1 MSSNWGNK
9 VRFSLF
15 GESHGAAIGG
25 VIDGLPPGIELDL
38 ELVKK
43 EMDRRKPGSDPYS
56 TKRKEDD
63 SFEILS
69 GFFNGYTT
77 GTPLAFIIRNKDN
90 RSKDYSKLKDV
101 MRPGHADHTGSIRYL
116 GFNDYRGGGHFSG
129 RITAPLVF
137 YGAVAKQILY
147 DNYDIRIFSRIKSI
161 SQVTDKDLDHLSA
174 DIEDLSKTL
183 SNKKIPVLDSEQ
195 GKKME
200 EVIEDA
206 KNSMDSVGGII
217 ECMAFNV
224 PAGYGMPF
232 FESLE
237 SKIAHLIFSVP
248 ATKGLEFGKGFD
260 ISKMK
265 GSKANDSFY
274 YDKEN
279 RLKARSNNNGG
290 ILGGI
295 TNGLPV
301 VFSAAIKPTASISKE
316 QDTIDIKNRQNTK
329 LTVTGRHDP
338 CIVPRALPVMESC
351 MAIALLELLLV

>member
-9 VRFSLF
+9 VKFSLF

-25 VIDGLPPGIELDL
+25 VIDGLPPGIELDIDFI
-38 ELVKK
+38 KK
-43 EMDRRKPGSDPYS
+43 EMDRRKPGADPYS

-77 GTPLAFIIRNKDN
+77 GTPLAFIIRNQDN
-90 RSKDYSKLKDV
+90 RSKDYSKLKDI
-101 MRPGHADHTGSIRYL
+101 MRPGHADHTGSIRYK

-147 DNYDIRIFSRIKSI
+147 DNYDIRILSRIKRI
-161 SQVTDKDLDHLSA
+161 SDVEDKELDHINA
-174 DIEDLSKTL
+174 DADDLSGVL
-183 SNKKIPVLDSEQ
+183 SNKKIPVLDADK
-195 GKKME
+195 GRKME
-200 EVIEDA
+200 EAIENA
-206 KNSMDSVGGII
+206 KNCLDSVGGII

-224 PAGYGMPF
+224 PAGHGMPF

-237 SKIAHLIFSVP
+237 SKIAHLVFSVP
-248 ATKGLEFGKGFD
+248 ATKGLEFGKGFE

-265 GSKANDSFY
+265 GSKANDSFF
-274 YDKEN
+274 YDEDN
-279 RLKARSNNNGG
+279 RIKARSNNNGG

-301 VFSAAIKPTASISKE
+301 VFSTAIKPTASISIE
-316 QDTIDIKNRQNTK
+316 QNTIDIKNKQNAK
-329 LTVTGRHDP
+329 LAVTGRHDP
-338 CIVPRALPVMESC
+338 CIVPRALPVIESC
-351 MAIALLELLLV
+351 MSIALLELLLV